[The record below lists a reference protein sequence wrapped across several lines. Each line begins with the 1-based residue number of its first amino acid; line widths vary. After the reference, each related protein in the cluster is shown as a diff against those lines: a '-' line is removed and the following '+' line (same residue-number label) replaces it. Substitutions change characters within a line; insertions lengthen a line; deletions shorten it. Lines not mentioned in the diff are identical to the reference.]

1 MTKKEFIL
9 KTIISMAGNK
19 AFADEY
25 EREDAELQTSAI
37 IHEARRLA
45 NEVATEIG
53 FDKEHEP
60 NMDKVREVLRQEFS
74 VLRND

>member
-1 MTKKEFIL
+1 MTKEEFIM
-9 KTIISMAGNK
+9 KAIISMAGNK

-53 FDKEHEP
+53 FD
-60 NMDKVREVLRQEFS
+60 N
-74 VLRND
+74 